1 MVHSSQNFIGQPQ
14 SSEYDPVHY
23 VQPQSSGYSLEQAQN
38 LKYGD
43 EQLQRT
49 PLVPVLVVLNKLA
62 KTFGKKFGLRINP
75 NSAIVLIFTFKA
87 FRK

>member
-1 MVHSSQNFIGQPQ
+1 MVYSTRQVAHSSQNFIGQPQ
-14 SSEYDPVHY
+14 SSKYDPVHD

-49 PLVPVLVVLNKLA
+49 PLVHVLVVLNKLA
-62 KTFGKKFGLRINP
+62 KTFGEKFR
-75 NSAIVLIFTFKA
+75 LIQT
-87 FRK
+87 RQLY